1 MAMTIRPVQ
10 SGDLVEMTRLVLAAR
25 GMRGAT
31 LERQVAADVA
41 RFREQGLVDVIEKDG
56 LIALDG
62 ERMVGMMRYGEFEGD
77 VHLTL
82 PDVHPEADRERVVSA
97 FLQEFWSFMQDT
109 TNRAVYVDYGGPV
122 GTLGSIF
129 LANGFEKLVDR
140 VDMRME
146 LRQEIVPAT
155 SELRFE
161 SLTESNQMRFFA
173 AFKESFQGSLDPMM
187 DWDARFPELSF
198 EMFRFRFGHFEPE
211 MWVLAS
217 DSQGQDVGFAMFQQ
231 FQGGRYAGDT
241 VLLYT
246 AVMPDA
252 RGRGYGEE
260 IVREGLRRIRAKR
273 GAGAQ
278 VSLTVSKPNQPAA
291 AIYQRL
297 GFSSVEEFSV
307 YKMVRF

>member
-1 MAMTIRPVQ
+1 MTITIRPVQ
-10 SGDLVEMTRLVLAAR
+10 SGDLTEMTRVVLAAR
-25 GMRGAT
+25 GMRGVA
-31 LERQVAADVA
+31 LDQQVAADVA
-41 RFREQGLVDVIEKDG
+41 RFREQGLVEAIEKDG

-97 FLQEFWSFMQDT
+97 FLREFWSFMQDAT
-109 TNRAVYVDYGGPV
+109 SRAVYVDYPGPV
-122 GTLGSIF
+122 GTLGSLL

-140 VDMRME
+140 LDMRMG
-146 LRQEIVPAT
+146 LRQEIAPAT
-155 SELRFE
+155 GSLHFE
-161 SLTESNQMRFFA
+161 SLTESNQMRFFE
-173 AFKESFQGSLDPMM
+173 AFKQSFQGSLDPMM
-187 DWDARFPELSF
+187 DWDSRHPELSF

-211 MWVLAS
+211 FWVLAS
-217 DSQGQDVGFAMFQQ
+217 DSEGQDVGFAMFQH

-246 AVMPDA
+246 AVMPGA

-273 GAGAQ
+273 GAAAQ

-291 AIYQRL
+291 VIYQRL
-297 GFSSVEEFSV
+297 GFSPVEEFSV